1 MHTHLHSFP
10 TRRSSD
16 LRSGPIPKANP
27 VYSFGSYP
35 AISNTLGCTM
45 PAPKIS
51 IHPDFLQ
58 TEHPSPLQTLDRK
71 STRLNSSHVSTS
83 YAAFCSKK
91 KKNHRIMTQSSTLLQ
106 LSLLRTHNAHTSTL
120 FPYTTLFRSTVW
132 SHSKSKPCIFF
143 WIISCH
149 F

>member
-58 TEHPSPLQTLDRK
+58 TEHPSPLQTLHEISISTDGSVKGKKLGRK
-71 STRLNSSHVSTS
+71 RISRSSP
-83 YAAFCSKK
+83 K
-91 KKNHRIMTQSSTLLQ
+91 
-106 LSLLRTHNAHTSTL
+106 
-120 FPYTTLFRSTVW
+120 
-132 SHSKSKPCIFF
+132 IFF
-143 WIISCH
+143 ANKFNVPFKSLIRTFLST
-149 F
+149 